1 MPLWRLCM
9 LFVVL
14 TLASAVRADMR
25 ILTKEVC
32 IRAPIEAVWN
42 AWSTAE
48 GLAFL
53 SPKSNI
59 ELRIGGPYEW
69 FLHLEPDDQ
78 GRRGGQGSH
87 ILAFLP
93 GKMIAFSWTFPPAV
107 PELRNADERTQVIV
121 LFDAADEHVR
131 VSLFAHG
138 WQEGEP
144 WQRGWEYFDRA
155 WGRVL
160 DAMKKRLENL
170 DQPETT
176 QNL

>member
-1 MPLWRLCM
+1 MLRGLLVVFTLIVFVSGAHAEMP
-9 LFVVL
+9 
-14 TLASAVRADMR
+14 
-25 ILTKEVC
+25 ILKKEVC

-42 AWSTAE
+42 AWTTAD

-69 FLHLEPDDQ
+69 FLHLEADEN
-78 GRRGGQGSH
+78 GKRGGEGSH
-87 ILAFLP
+87 ILAYLP
-93 GKMIAFSWTFPPAV
+93 NRMIAFSWTFPPAV

-121 LFDAADEHVR
+121 LLDETDGQVHVK
-131 VSLFAHG
+131 LYAHG

-155 WGRVL
+155 WGQVL
-160 DAMKKRLENL
+160 DRMKSHLEAIE
-170 DQPETT
+170 QTEATT
-176 QNL
+176 GS